1 MKHPYTLAFIIFFA
15 PLWSSAQ
22 LFPMKE
28 VYGKKP
34 MKIDSTFKA
43 SAVQLPVK
51 RQGGISSLLKYDYA
65 EYTMQSVKH
74 KPEVS
79 KGGFGFL
86 KFAGKEVRKTSFSF
100 VLTNKL
106 QDTARIFSALVFNN
120 ELSRS
125 YYFFEGWG
133 GTQIDKSTDI
143 YTSNLTLTGDTS
155 HWEILVMDRMRFMEE
170 SKPEVIGTITNGPQ
184 RFLIRLVAEFENGEK
199 AKLTAPGFE
208 ILNDGNVVMAVQY
221 IGPPMKAPVIWMD
234 PGLDHATRFML
245 ISAGS
250 ALITRID
257 EVNGGERSGMGD

>member
-1 MKHPYTLAFIIFFA
+1 MKLLYTLALLIFFA
-15 PLWSSAQ
+15 PLRSSAQ
-22 LFPMKE
+22 LLPMKE
-28 VYGKKP
+28 AYGKKP
-34 MKIDSTFKA
+34 MKMDSTFKA

-51 RQGGISSLLKYDYA
+51 RQGGFSSLLKYDYA
-65 EYTMQSVKH
+65 EYAMQSVKH
-74 KPEVS
+74 KPEIS

-86 KFAGKEVRKTSFSF
+86 KFAGKEVKKTSFSYI
-100 VLTNKL
+100 LTNKL

-125 YYFFEGWG
+125 YNFLEGFG
-133 GTQIDKSTDI
+133 ETQIDESTDI

-155 HWEILVMDRMRFMEE
+155 HWEILVLDRIRFIKE

-199 AKLTAPGFE
+199 AKLSAPGFE
-208 ILNDGNVVMAVQY
+208 ILQGGKVVMAVQY

-234 PGLDHATRFML
+234 PALDSATRFIL
-245 ISAGS
+245 ISAAS

-257 EVNGGERSGMGD
+257 EVHGGER